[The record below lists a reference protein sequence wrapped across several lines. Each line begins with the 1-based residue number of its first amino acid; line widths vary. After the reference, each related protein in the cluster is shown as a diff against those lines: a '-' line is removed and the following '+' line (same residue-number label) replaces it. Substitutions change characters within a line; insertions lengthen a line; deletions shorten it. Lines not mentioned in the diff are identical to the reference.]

1 LLARRINNSDYY
13 ELIAG
18 ERRLRASI
26 LANLQTVPCIV
37 LDCDYQDS
45 AVISILENIQRA
57 NLNFFE
63 EALAIAHLHE
73 HFGLTQQEIGKK
85 LGKSQSALSNKLRL
99 LRLPADVR
107 YYIEKEGLGKGL
119 GQLFLEN
126 SVDELVANN
135 TLPLEEIVPNKEQPR
150 KTFDETAL
158 EELAESIRQ
167 HGVLQPLLVRPLPGG
182 GYQLVAGERRYRAS
196 RIAGLREVPV
206 VIRELSDVETMEI
219 AIIENLQ
226 REDLNPI
233 EEAEGLQALIDRCGF
248 TQDQVAASVGKSRP
262 AIANSLRLL
271 KLPPEVREMT
281 KSGAISAGHARALL
295 GLPNEALIYAA
306 AEQIVSHK
314 LTVRDVEKLAKR
326 SQQEAGAAPKPRSR
340 RDAFYDEV
348 ELALK
353 ETLGRKVRVVPGRG
367 KGTLGSMILGMV
379 IMILVTC
386 SFSSLASL
394 VSSSSSLA

>member
-1 LLARRINNSDYY
+1 M
-13 ELIAG
+13 
-18 ERRLRASI
+18 
-26 LANLQTVPCIV
+26 AN
-37 LDCDYQDS
+37 
-45 AVISILENIQRA
+45 
-57 NLNFFE
+57 
-63 EALAIAHLHE
+63 
-73 HFGLTQQEIGKK
+73 KK
-85 LGKSQSALSNKLRL
+85 S
-99 LRLPADVR
+99 
-107 YYIEKEGLGKGL
+107 GLGKGL
-119 GQLFLEN
+119 GQLLLEN

-271 KLPPEVREMT
+271 RLPPEVREMT
-281 KSGAISAGHARALL
+281 KSGTISAGHARALL
-295 GLPNEALIYAA
+295 GLPNAALIHAA

-367 KGTLGSMILGMV
+367 KGTLEIEFYSNEDLKDLANKLGE
-379 IMILVTC
+379 
-386 SFSSLASL
+386 
-394 VSSSSSLA
+394 